1 MVQRTTA
8 LNAIRTFTEGYLV
21 LCTYPEALV
30 ECVVGMKRL
39 RESILTVRVGD
50 TLSTETIEKTLI
62 DNDFSR
68 VDFVYEPG
76 QYSIRGGIVD
86 IFPTLITD
94 LTESI
99 CSVMRSIR
107 SAISI

>member
-1 MVQRTTA
+1 M
-8 LNAIRTFTEGYLV
+8 
-21 LCTYPEALV
+21 

-86 IFPTLITD
+86 IFSYSDNRPYRIDVYKRQSLRI
-94 LTESI
+94 LQEVL
-99 CSVMRSIR
+99 C
-107 SAISI
+107 